1 MIAERVVTGLREIN
15 RLRELGLKD
24 ESLKPRLA
32 MLRHWQSE
40 RLRQTH
46 ADLLVSSRYGKAAR
60 FFLDDIYGPQDF
72 SQRDADLVRIVPAIE
87 RLLPQ
92 QAIRTI
98 AHAVELNLLT
108 ELLDHDVAQR
118 LPQTLQALTPEQYCL
133 AYAVGEKKNERSRQ
147 IDLVELTGRE
157 LDKLVRLPFMGSA
170 LRMMRKPAAVAG
182 LSTLQQF
189 LERGF
194 EAFHSMK
201 GAEDFLRLVSQRERD
216 LMLFMYDQPR

>member
-1 MIAERVVTGLREIN
+1 MIAERVTAGLREIN
-15 RLRELGLKD
+15 RLRELGQKNL
-24 ESLKPRLA
+24 SLMTRLEL
-32 MLRHWQSE
+32 LRQWQSA

-46 ADLLVSSRYGKAAR
+46 ADLLASSRYGKAAR

-92 QAIRTI
+92 QAIRTV

-108 ELLDHDVAQR
+108 ELLDHDLAQR
-118 LPQTLQALTPEQYCL
+118 LPAGLDILTSEQYSL
-133 AYAVGEKKNERSRQ
+133 TYAVAEKRNERSQQ

-157 LDKLVRLPFMGSA
+157 LDKLVRLPLMGSA
-170 LRMMRKPAAVAG
+170 LRMMRKPAALAG

-194 EAFHSMK
+194 DAFYSMK
-201 GAEDFLRLVSQRERD
+201 GADDFLRLVSQRERD
-216 LMLFMYDQPR
+216 LMQSLYDQPR